1 MFGRTRKSHN
11 QIQIYKEHINN
22 KHRKQTVFLCAHAA
36 SPYLRPQIT
45 TMDVAAVRAMAAP
58 FSCAI
63 LRRGDK
69 FLAEVRGADAQAA
82 AGHLTCYGGKR
93 ERGETSI
100 HCVIRELHEELGWSP
115 DDMPA
120 EPVCSLLV
128 DGYLIAHFY
137 EADVDRTDFEVE
149 QGRSFAFVSE
159 SDVRWSP
166 WHARVLAA
174 KRHNDAIAIFDD
186 GGDPAAT
193 LELLRRLPTAG
204 EEGLER
210 RYYEPL

>member
-1 MFGRTRKSHN
+1 MGKGA
-11 QIQIYKEHINN
+11 QLILLALPI
-22 KHRKQTVFLCAHAA
+22 AA
-36 SPYLRPQIT
+36 LRMNI
-45 TMDVAAVRAMAAP
+45 DVTAVRAAAAP

-69 FLAEVRGADAQAA
+69 YLAEVRGAEAKAA
-82 AGHLTCYGGKR
+82 AGRLTCYGGKR

-100 HCVIRELHEELGWSP
+100 QCLVRELNEELGWAP
-115 DDMPA
+115 EHIPA
-120 EPVCSLLV
+120 EPACSLLV

-137 EADVDRTDFEVE
+137 EASVDRTDFATE
-149 QGRSFAFVSE
+149 GRAFEFVDE
-159 SDVRWSP
+159 SDARWSP

-174 KRHNDAIAIFDD
+174 RGDAVAVFDD

-193 LELLRRLPTAG
+193 LALLRKVPTAG

-210 RYYEPL
+210 RYY

>member
-1 MFGRTRKSHN
+1 MGKRA
-11 QIQIYKEHINN
+11 QLILLLALPI
-22 KHRKQTVFLCAHAA
+22 AA
-36 SPYLRPQIT
+36 LSMNI
-45 TMDVAAVRAMAAP
+45 DVGAVRAAAAP

-82 AGHLTCYGGKR
+82 AGRLTCYGGKR
-93 ERGETSI
+93 ERGESSLQ
-100 HCVIRELHEELGWSP
+100 CLVRELNEELGWAP
-115 DDMPA
+115 DDIPA
-120 EPVCSLLV
+120 EPACSLLV

-137 EADVDRTDFEVE
+137 EASVDRTDFETE
-149 QGRSFAFVSE
+149 GRAFEFVDE
-159 SDVRWSP
+159 SDARWSP

-174 KRHNDAIAIFDD
+174 RGDAVAVFDD

-193 LELLRRLPTAG
+193 LELLRRVPTAG

-210 RYYEPL
+210 RYY